1 MYPVSTIFHV
11 RCYLNPSS
19 SEANS
24 IRVQL
29 RFLVVVVVVHIDNND
44 VEWNLTTI

>member
-19 SEANS
+19 SEASS

-29 RFLVVVVVVHIDNND
+29 RFLVVVVVHIDNND
-44 VEWNLTTI
+44 VKWNLTTI